1 MIQCDCYSVLKHLL
15 SFLLM
20 GFIVFFCFL
29 THQENLY
36 GHAQKSVYIL
46 WAFVDTDILTQF
58 VISSRSM
65 LFLPKYIYCSKI
77 TKVIDILAFQNSILK
92 DALGTEI

>member
-1 MIQCDCYSVLKHLL
+1 MRLLQCIETLAI
-15 SFLLM
+15 F
-20 GFIVFFCFL
+20 FIDGIYFFFCFL

-36 GHAQKSVYIL
+36 GHAQKSVYSL
-46 WAFVDTDILTQF
+46 WAFVDIDILTQF
-58 VISSRSM
+58 VISSRPM